1 MERFPLKKIVIPLI
15 IVVLI
20 FAFGVMNSIGAEKI
34 KLSDTR
40 YYFTTKHEAL
50 KVDDVEGHAIAIS
63 ESKAV
68 DIGSKVLSICRNTY
82 DLVRGNGTIRGYC
95 TMMEP
100 DGRVT
105 RFTSHEGK
113 VMTTLSPE
121 KKPIMTVE
129 GTWIVVKGIAEWQG
143 ATGGGTWKMKG
154 IAEGIFVMDW
164 QGEMVK
170 P

>member
-1 MERFPLKKIVIPLI
+1 MKRVVIAIMTVVIV
-15 IVVLI
+15 
-20 FAFGVMNSIGAEKI
+20 FALGVTNSIAAEKI
-34 KLSDTR
+34 KMSDTR

-50 KVDDVEGHAIAIS
+50 KVDDIEGHAIAIS

-68 DIGSKVLSICRNTY
+68 DIGSKALSACRNTY

-113 VMTTLSPE
+113 VTTTLSPE
-121 KKPIMTVE
+121 KKPIMTAE
-129 GTWIVVKGIAEWQG
+129 GTWTVVKGIAEWQG

-164 QGEMVK
+164 QGDLVQ